1 MKVTY
6 KLNREDYSEFTDYG
20 LKNMDS
26 AIKQIKTQRIA
37 MVVVFTLVAIFFGI
51 NKKMSWEKLIP
62 LYAIVVILWTIVY
75 PKILDRTIKNRLNKS
90 FEKNDKLLEEKTVEI
105 REDGFYVIKEDE
117 DLFVTKTFFNVIN
130 ADNSIYLYLNSDS
143 AYIIPKRAFSNKE
156 EIREFLRLVREMS
169 EN

>member
-1 MKVTY
+1 M
-6 KLNREDYSEFTDYG
+6 
-20 LKNMDS
+20 
-26 AIKQIKTQRIA
+26 IKT
-37 MVVVFTLVAIFFGI
+37 VFGI